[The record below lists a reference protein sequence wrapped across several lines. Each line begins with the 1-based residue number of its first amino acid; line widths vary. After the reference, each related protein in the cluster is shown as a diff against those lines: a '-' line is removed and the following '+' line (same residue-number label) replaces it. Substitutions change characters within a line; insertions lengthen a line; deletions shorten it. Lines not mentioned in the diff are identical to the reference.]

1 MHPDEEAGMT
11 DATENR
17 LAPLAHSHD
26 MLLETQRRDGSWV
39 PTPVNPL
46 VERDHVF
53 FRTWA
58 ESGKA
63 KRLRNRHDV
72 RLTPSTARGRPTGGK
87 LTGHARLLDAD
98 ESQHAASLLNHRY
111 PVLQG
116 VLVRS
121 FHRLTGKHTQHY
133 VVDDLR
139 PS

>member
-1 MHPDEEAGMT
+1 MT
-11 DATENR
+11 DTLQTR
-17 LAPLAHSHD
+17 LAPLAGSHD

-39 PTPVNPL
+39 ATPVNPV

-63 KRLRNRHDV
+63 KRLRNRGDV
-72 RLTPSTARGRPTGGK
+72 RLTPSTARGRPTAGT
-87 LTGHARLLDAD
+87 LTGTARLLDGN
-98 ESQHAASLLNHRY
+98 ESRRAASLINRRY

-116 VLVRS
+116 VLVRA

-133 VVDDLR
+133 VVTNLQA
-139 PS
+139 S